1 MVQSM
6 KTLTNIPA
14 PDGTKFTPYSEAYA
28 ENPYTQHAALRALPD
43 PYYFKDFDGW
53 IFSRYHDIRAL
64 ATSPQMVRSTEP
76 FMSDE
81 ERAAE
86 QRRKDWHDMPNH
98 ERLIQV
104 NLLDSDGPDHMRLR
118 KLVFGMFT
126 NAYVERHRDMIQS
139 YANKLLTPLFEQETF
154 DFTNDLAVHIPGHII
169 GNVLGVPDED
179 CPQLRTWSE
188 DVVQF
193 FDFNRSA
200 EDKARAERATS
211 EFDDYLKDL
220 IKTRRKAPK
229 EDLLSTLI
237 EAHDAGKLNE
247 TELVATAMLI
257 LMAGH
262 GSTIDVMGS
271 GLHALLTHPDQHE
284 KLRQNPEHLPTAIQ
298 EMFRYDTPL
307 PFFHRYAAA
316 DVELCGYHIPKGTKI
331 GLLYASGNHDP
342 AAFEHPDS
350 FDITRTPNRHLSFGQ
365 GAHLCLGNNLSR
377 LDMEILFETLLRRT
391 KSIEIAGPA
400 PFKKGL
406 TIRGPET
413 LPISVRP
420 A

>member
-1 MVQSM
+1 M
-6 KTLTNIPA
+6 KTLTDISSPNEVSFA
-14 PDGTKFTPYSEAYA
+14 PYSDAYA
-28 ENPYTQHAALRALPD
+28 DDPYRQYASLRALPD
-43 PYYFKDFDGW
+43 PYYFEDFDGW
-53 IFSRYHDIRAL
+53 IFSHYQDIRTL
-64 ATSPQMVRSTEP
+64 ATNANMVRSTEP
-76 FMSDE
+76 FMSAE
-81 ERAAE
+81 ERTAE
-86 QRRKDWHDMPNH
+86 QRRKNWHDMPNH

-104 NLLDSDGPDHMRLR
+104 NLLDSDGADHMRLR

-126 NAYVERHRDMIQS
+126 NRYVERHREMIQA
-139 YANKLLTPLFEQETF
+139 YADRLLNPLLDQREF
-154 DFTNDLAVHIPGHII
+154 DFTGDLAVHVPGHII

-179 CPQLRTWSE
+179 CPQLRIWSE

-193 FDFNRSA
+193 FDFNRTA
-200 EDKARAERATS
+200 EDKARAERATT

-220 IKTRRKAPK
+220 IKTRRAAPK

-237 EAHDAGKLNE
+237 EAQDAGNLSE

-271 GLHALLTHPDQHE
+271 GLHALLTHPEQHA
-284 KLRQNPEHLPTAIQ
+284 KLRAYPTLIPTAIQ

-307 PFFHRYAAA
+307 PFFHRYAAD
-316 DVELCGYHIPKGTKI
+316 DVDLCGYHIPKGTKV

-342 AAFEHPDS
+342 AAFDQPQC
-350 FDITRTPNRHLSFGQ
+350 FDITRAPNRHLSFGQ

-391 KSIEIAGPA
+391 GSIEISGPA

-413 LPISVRP
+413 LPIRVSP